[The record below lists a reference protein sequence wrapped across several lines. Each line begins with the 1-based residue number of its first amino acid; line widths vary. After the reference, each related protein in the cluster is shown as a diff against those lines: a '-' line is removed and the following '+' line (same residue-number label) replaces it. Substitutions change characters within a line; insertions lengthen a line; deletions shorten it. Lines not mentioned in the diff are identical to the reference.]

1 MRFAYRA
8 IDADGRR
15 VRGQIDAAG
24 LADLEAR
31 LGRLGLDLVS
41 GAPFHT
47 NSFSLGLGLGPDR
60 LLPRRELIDLCF
72 HLEQLYRAGVPLQDG
87 LTDLRDTLDRPR
99 SRRAAAALAEAV
111 AGGQSLSQTMAAQGR
126 TFPPLAV
133 NLVRAGEASGRLAEV
148 LASLGDTLKWEDELA
163 AHTRRALT
171 YPAFVA
177 VVVLAATGFLMVYLV
192 PQLKQ
197 FVRGMGQA
205 LPLQTRALFAVSDL
219 LARHWPT
226 LLLLPPLLLAL
237 GTALWRT
244 SPRLRLATDG
254 ALLRLPLIGG
264 LLLKLALSR
273 FAATFALLYGAGIP
287 VLEGLGITRQVVG
300 NRAVRQTL
308 ARAETQIAQ
317 GSGIAA
323 AFAHTGLFPPL
334 VLRMLRIGE
343 QTGGLD
349 RTLANVGYFY
359 TRDVRDGAARL
370 QSLVEPA
377 LTLILG
383 ALLGWVMLAVLGPVY
398 DTLGRIKA

>member
-15 VRGQIDAAG
+15 VRGQIDATG

-41 GAPFHT
+41 GAPRRPGGLD
-47 NSFSLGLGLGPDR
+47 LGLRLGADR
-60 LLPRRELIDLCF
+60 PLPRRELIDLCF

-87 LTDLRDTLDRPR
+87 LGDLRDTLEQPR
-99 SRRAAAALAEAV
+99 GRQAAAALAEAV
-111 AGGQSLSQTMAAQGR
+111 AGGQSLSQAMAAQGR
-126 TFPPLAV
+126 TFPSLAV
-133 NLVRAGEASGRLAEV
+133 NLVGAGEASGRLAEV
-148 LASLGDTLKWEDELA
+148 LASLGETLKWEDELA
-163 AHTRRALT
+163 AHTRHALT

-177 VVVLAATGFLMVYLV
+177 VVVLAATAFLMVYLV

-219 LARHWPT
+219 LARHWPA
-226 LLLLPPLLLAL
+226 LLFLSPLLLAL
-237 GTALWRT
+237 ATALWRT
-244 SPRLRLATDG
+244 SPRLRLAADG

-287 VLEGLGITRQVVG
+287 VLEGLGITRNVVG
-300 NRAVRQTL
+300 NRAVRQAL
-308 ARAETQIAQ
+308 ARAEAHIAQ
-317 GSGIAA
+317 GSGIAV

-349 RTLANVGYFY
+349 RALANVGYFY